1 MSELFWFKIN
11 TTPFMARRTM
21 EDAIE
26 ICRQRAMG
34 GQSVTLYGRT
44 DPTKAWTV
52 LGNYSPCNPIRVT
65 DRYTGEV
72 HMVPCCCA
80 EIVPPKEYHF

>member
-1 MSELFWFKIN
+1 MTELFYFKIN

-44 DPTKAWTV
+44 DPTKA
-52 LGNYSPCNPIRVT
+52 
-65 DRYTGEV
+65 
-72 HMVPCCCA
+72 
-80 EIVPPKEYHF
+80 